1 MNRPSPSSQTSPDIR
16 DRPILGWREWVGLP
30 DLGIPAIKCK
40 VDTGARSSALHT
52 FQIEPFTRDDHDWVR
67 FGIHPHQHDTETEMW
82 CEAPVLDVRKVTD
95 SGGHTG
101 ERYFIATRVQLGAV
115 VLPVELSLTSRDT
128 MLFRMLLGREAMRG
142 RFLVDPQ
149 ASFVASHRPQIP
161 TAQQAPE

>member
-1 MNRPSPSSQTSPDIR
+1 MDRPSPSSQSHPASHDW
-16 DRPILGWREWVGLP
+16 PVLGWREWVGLP
-30 DLGIPAIKCK
+30 DLDIPAIKCK

-52 FQIEPFTRDDHDWVR
+52 FRIDPFTRDGHEWVR
-67 FGIHPHQHDTETEMW
+67 FGIHPHQHDAETEVW
-82 CEAPVLDVRKVTD
+82 CEAPVLDIRSVTD

-101 ERYFIATRVQLGAV
+101 ERYFIATQVQLGPIA
-115 VLPVELSLTSRDT
+115 LPVELSLTSRDT

-149 ASFVASHRPQIP
+149 ASFVASRRPHTP